1 MVSFM
6 VWRSTISLRA
16 SRTSGSSKGAAD
28 ALRQKRKELEFSM
41 PPFKTL
47 KPDWPSSV
55 AAFVVEIWWAKST
68 SPLVSAVYLVSGSV
82 MGTISTVSMAGAPP
96 Q

>member
-16 SRTSGSSKGAAD
+16 SRTSGSSKGAED

-41 PPFKTL
+41 PPFRTL

-55 AAFVVEIWWAKST
+55 AAFVVEI
-68 SPLVSAVYLVSGSV
+68 
-82 MGTISTVSMAGAPP
+82 
-96 Q
+96 